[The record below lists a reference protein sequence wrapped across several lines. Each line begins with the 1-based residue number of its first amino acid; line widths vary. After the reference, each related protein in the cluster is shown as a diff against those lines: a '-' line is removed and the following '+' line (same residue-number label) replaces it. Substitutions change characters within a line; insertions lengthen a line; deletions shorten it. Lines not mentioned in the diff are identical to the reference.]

1 MTIDLYSRNIDYLRL
16 AVTSHCNL
24 ACSFCAP
31 EYYDCSAASTSDLS
45 TGDLLKI
52 VAAAAEIGFKKVRL
66 TGGEPLLRKDIVEL
80 ISSVRKIPGIE
91 EVTLTSNGT
100 LLAGMARVLYVSGIR
115 RININLPTLNAEK
128 YKIITCRSLLND
140 VLNGIKNAKENDIA
154 VKINVVATSRLDE
167 EDVVLFGAMAKEFSL
182 KIRFIEYMPLSFDPM
197 VSSLSMETLRGW
209 LLKHDL
215 KAEMI
220 AAMEEPFCDKCNRL
234 RVSASGGVFPCL
246 FGGPSHDLSE
256 VLKGGVSDIKTVL
269 SESIRC
275 KPWSYSNSFA
285 DENYRPV
292 IRNVGG

>member
-1 MTIDLYSRNIDYLRL
+1 LTTDLYNRNIDYLRL

-52 VAAAAEIGFKKVRL
+52 VASAAEIGFKKVRL

-80 ISSVRKIPGIE
+80 VSSVRKIPGIE

-100 LLAGMARVLYVSGIR
+100 PLSGMARGLYVSGIR
-115 RININLPTLNAEK
+115 RININIPTLNVEK
-128 YKIITCRSLLND
+128 YKVITGRPLLKEA
-140 VLNGIKNAKENDIA
+140 LKGIKNAKENDIA

-167 EDVVLFGAMAKEFSL
+167 EDVMLFGAMAKELSL
-182 KIRFIEYMPLSFDPM
+182 KTRFIEYMPLSFDPR

-209 LLKHDL
+209 LLKHYL
-215 KAEMI
+215 NAEII
-220 AAMEEPFCDKCNRL
+220 AAMEKPFCDQCNRL

-256 VLKGGVSDIKTVL
+256 ILSGGVNDIKRIL
-269 SESIRC
+269 SESIMC
-275 KPWSYSNSFA
+275 KPSGYFGSFA
-285 DENYRPV
+285 DENFRPV
-292 IRNVGG
+292 IRSVGG